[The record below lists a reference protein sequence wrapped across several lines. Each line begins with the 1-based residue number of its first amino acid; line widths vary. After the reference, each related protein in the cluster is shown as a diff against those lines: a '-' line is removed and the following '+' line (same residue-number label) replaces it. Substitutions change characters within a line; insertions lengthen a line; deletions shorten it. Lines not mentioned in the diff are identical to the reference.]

1 MSKHGK
7 RLAAVVLAAAVVAA
21 GCGRGYDSE
30 IEQQPGPAT
39 LRLLVG
45 SGTTA
50 EARVLHEQT
59 QEWAQ
64 RTGNEVEIVRAAE
77 LDQQLGQAFA
87 GGTPPDLFYLAPGA
101 FERFAGNGSLH
112 PYGDG
117 LRNAGALYPNLK
129 ETFTRDGKLYCAPKD
144 FSTLALL
151 IDTDSW
157 REAGLTDA
165 DIPRDWNQ
173 LAQVAQRL
181 TTPERKGLV
190 LDDSADRVGAFMKQ
204 AGGWH
209 VDEKGMPTIDS
220 PQNLEALR
228 YLQSLLRSGS
238 TAFSSSVDAG
248 WAGEA
253 LGKGTAAMVIEGN
266 WASGGLAADYPDRRW
281 RSVELPAGPAGK
293 ATLSFTNCWGIPM
306 RTAHRQQAQDLVDF
320 LVERA
325 QQEQVAREVGVTPAN
340 QEATAALTA
349 GKPEMEGFAA
359 GAAYAQGEVT
369 TKGWDSV
376 EKDFDSRMLGLAQG
390 DDPAKILRELQ
401 RDAELTLKG

>member
-1 MSKHGK
+1 MRKHRM
-7 RLAAVVLAAAVVAA
+7 RLGAVVLAIALVVA

-30 IEQQPGPAT
+30 IEQLPGPAT

-59 QEWAQ
+59 REWAE

-101 FERFAGNGSLH
+101 FARFAGNGSLH

-117 LRNAGALYPNLK
+117 LRNAAALYPNL
-129 ETFTRDGKLYCAPKD
+129 EEIFTRDGQLYCAPKD

-151 IDTDSW
+151 IDTDAW

-165 DIPRDWNQ
+165 DIPRDWDQ

-220 PQNLEALR
+220 PQNLRALR
-228 YLQSLLRSGS
+228 YLQSLLQSGS
-238 TAFSSSVDAG
+238 TAFSSAVDAG

-253 LGKGTAAMVIEGN
+253 LGEGTAAMVIEGT
-266 WASGGLAADYPDRRW
+266 WVSGALASDYPDRRW
-281 RSVELPAGPAGK
+281 RAVELPAGPAGK

-306 RTAHRQQAQDLVDF
+306 RTPYRQQAQDLVDF
-320 LVERA
+320 LMARE
-325 QQEQVAREVGVTPAN
+325 QQEQVAREVGVIPAN
-340 QEATAALTA
+340 QEALPALTE
-349 GKPEMEGFAA
+349 GRPEMEGFAA

-376 EKDFDSRMLGLAQG
+376 EKDFDSRLLGLASG
-390 DDPAKILRELQ
+390 DDPAKILREVQ
-401 RDAELTLKG
+401 RNAEQTLKG